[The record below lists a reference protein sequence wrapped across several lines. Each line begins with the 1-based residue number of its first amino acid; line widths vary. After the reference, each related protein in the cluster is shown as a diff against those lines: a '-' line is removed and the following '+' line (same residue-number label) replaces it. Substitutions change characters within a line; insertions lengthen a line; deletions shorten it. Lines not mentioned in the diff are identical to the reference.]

1 MIGKFDGAVAKVSN
15 VLGMVSG
22 VVTVLLM
29 AVILADVVHRLL
41 RGGSLV
47 GAYELASALLVVIVF
62 TGISYVERA
71 DGNVKVTLL
80 TDRLP
85 VRVAAAVRAAGTL
98 VALVVVL
105 WFTRATA
112 MEAIASFRVR
122 EVQAGV
128 VDFPIWPIKIM
139 VVLGFFALIFEFL
152 VRFLKQASLVVAPAP
167 TPAAEVDGNAEGANA
182 NDDASSVSMMAGV
195 GGGERA

>member
-1 MIGKFDGAVAKVSN
+1 MIGKLDRAVAKVSN

-29 AVILADVVHRLL
+29 AVILADVVHRLG
-41 RGGSLV
+41 RGSSLV

-62 TGISYVERA
+62 SGISYVERA

-85 VRVAAAVRAAGTL
+85 VRVAAALRATGTL
-98 VALVVVL
+98 AALVTVL

-112 MEAIASFRVR
+112 MEAMASFGVR

-128 VDFPIWPIKIM
+128 VDFPIWPIRI
-139 VVLGFFALIFEFL
+139 VIALGFFALVFEFL
-152 VRFLKQASLVVAPAP
+152 VRFLKQASLVLVSAPAP
-167 TPAAEVDGNAEGANA
+167 AAGVAGNAEGANS
-182 NDDASSVSMMAGV
+182 DDADSSVLAAAGV
-195 GGGERA
+195 AGGERA